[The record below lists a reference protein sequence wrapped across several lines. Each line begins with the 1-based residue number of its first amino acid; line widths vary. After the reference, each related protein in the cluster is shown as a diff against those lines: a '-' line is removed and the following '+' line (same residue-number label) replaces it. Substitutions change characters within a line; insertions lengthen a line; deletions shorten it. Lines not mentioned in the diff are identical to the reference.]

1 MNKEY
6 VLLKEKKQGR
16 DYRIFLLRLIAAW
29 TVGLPEISMTGKP
42 ISNQSDN
49 LPVIAF

>member
-1 MNKEY
+1 MNKY
-6 VLLKEKKQGR
+6 VLLKEKRQGR

-29 TVGLPEISMTGKP
+29 TVGLPEISMTGDRRVG
-42 ISNQSDN
+42 QMDD

>member
-1 MNKEY
+1 MNKY

-16 DYRIFLLRLIAAW
+16 DYRMFLLRLIAAW
-29 TVGLPEISMTGKP
+29 AIGLPEITPAGRQLHSCY
-42 ISNQSDN
+42 DD

>member
-29 TVGLPEISMTGKP
+29 TVGLPEISVTGDRLSGQTD
-42 ISNQSDN
+42 I

>member
-1 MNKEY
+1 MNKY

-29 TVGLPEISMTGKP
+29 TVGLPEISMTGKKLK
-42 ISNQSDN
+42 NQTDD